1 LPLVDPSGCTST
13 AIHEI
18 NAKAG
23 INLIRNYP
31 NPFVEKTKI
40 EFTTGGGQTLVQVFD
55 GEGKLIKVLIDQ
67 DLAQGRYVVDFYN
80 ENLLPG
86 LYYARLQNGV
96 VAQVTSMVI
105 AK

>member
-1 LPLVDPSGCTST
+1 
-13 AIHEI
+13 
-18 NAKAG
+18 
-23 INLIRNYP
+23 
-31 NPFVEKTKI
+31 
-40 EFTTGGGQTLVQVFD
+40 VQVFD

-67 DLAQGRYVVDFYN
+67 DMAQGRYVVDFYN

-96 VAQVTSMVI
+96 VAQVASMVI